1 MNELGRRYFLF
12 VQTAHGKRTVAGLFI
27 GVAIVLDLIAAV
39 LSTSRAN
46 SHTVG
51 TLYALALG
59 VLLAGLVFMILNR
72 KRTL

>member
-59 VLLAGLVFMILNR
+59 VLLAGLVFMVLNR

>member
-1 MNELGRRYFLF
+1 MNELGQRYFLF
-12 VQTAHGKRTVAGLFI
+12 VQTSRGRRTVAGVFI
-27 GVAIVLDLIAAV
+27 GIAIVLDLVAAL

-59 VLLAGLVFMILNR
+59 VLLAGLVFMVLNR
-72 KRTL
+72 KRSS